1 MAELVDAPGL
11 GPGAFGREGSSP
23 FSRTSKLL
31 PEPSP
36 VETGWDAVS
45 DDEQRSSCQASGFVE
60 AGLSG
65 GGGGCLWLF
74 VAVGVGCPGGVV
86 LGGGSRADGGVW
98 PDGARTSGPARR
110 WRPRVA
116 SMSCQGPWLRMSS
129 ALYKELERLGQ
140 GKAERNPL

>member
-1 MAELVDAPGL
+1 MWCVRRRWARA
-11 GPGAFGREGSSP
+11 
-23 FSRTSKLL
+23 RTA
-31 PEPSP
+31 
-36 VETGWDAVS
+36 WY
-45 DDEQRSSCQASGFVE
+45 QALGFVV

-74 VAVGVGCPGGVV
+74 VAVGVGCPGVFV

-98 PDGARTSGPARR
+98 PGGARTSGPARR

-140 GKAERNPL
+140 GKAERSRPSTPTEATASQSDRACP